1 MKKLDMFFVTII
13 VILTI
18 YIIINNINKK
28 DIVYVFIIGILVIY
42 LLCKNNN
49 SNEGFTTNP
58 KSLSDIDAIKNL
70 AAVAKDLQTV
80 NGITIPGNI
89 TLGGATIQKAGEG
102 GAGRLHITGGE
113 LLYLLNKN
121 GVIIG
126 KEWGGNGYLQVQ
138 GKTDMN
144 DINAAG
150 KLTVGGPD
158 STYATVNIR
167 NSDGRYTHIGV
178 TGQPDRKFQNGSLF
192 RGNVHMDNDLNI
204 DGNQRIEGNISMGG
218 NSTFSVDAPGV
229 VGGRFN
235 IDKDGNV
242 RIKGNFSSGSS
253 TFVQT
258 KEYKHN
264 WVSTNITM
272 YPGLYLISIY
282 SKDNGDEWYLYGIY
296 HKTERGLRRFT
307 NNGSIMSYNN
317 MDVATKPFNDNI
329 LHMIIPGGD
338 NPTGNNTFTYNINVL
353 KLG

>member
-1 MKKLDMFFVTII
+1 MDKIYLILFAI
-13 VILTI
+13 VII
-18 YIIINNINKK
+18 YIIYKCFWSSNNETFAV
-28 DIVYVFIIGILVIY
+28 D
-42 LLCKNNN
+42 
-49 SNEGFTTNP
+49 P
-58 KSLSDIDAIKNL
+58 KSLSDVDAIKNL

-89 TLGGATIQKAGEG
+89 TLGGTTIQKAGEG
-102 GAGRLHITGGE
+102 EAGRLHITGGE

-158 STYATVNIR
+158 SKYATVNIR

-242 RIKGNFSSGSS
+242 RIKGNLIVEGKTLKVGDWRFNNTSEHGHLAINNFKTHNGSAG
-253 TFVQT
+253 FL
-258 KEYKHN
+258 
-264 WVSTNITM
+264 WGPDGGF
-272 YPGLYLISIY
+272 YPGVNNIPNWGSWQPNFV
-282 SKDNGDEWYLYGIY
+282 DN
-296 HKTERGLRRFT
+296 
-307 NNGSIMSYNN
+307 
-317 MDVATKPFNDNI
+317 
-329 LHMIIPGGD
+329 
-338 NPTGNNTFTYNINVL
+338 
-353 KLG
+353 